1 LEENILN
8 KNKIDIEKI
17 NKLADENPYKLVE
30 EAEKKYSSQLMEIA
44 NEISVRGQRI
54 VLIAGPSSAG
64 KTTSSFRLKEELK
77 KLGIG
82 SHTLN
87 MDQFFL
93 DMDTLPLREDGKPD
107 IESICALD
115 VDTVRRC
122 FNEILQTGKTKT
134 PQFDFV
140 THKRKK
146 EWLDCELK
154 EHEIII
160 MEGLHALNPKIVEG
174 LEVDK
179 ILRIYLCCDENFVCG
194 EKTILYPRQLRL
206 LRRIAR
212 DERERECPI
221 EDTIEMWEEVCRGED
236 KNITPFKKSA
246 DYLLNTLHAYEPL
259 LYKQILLDKF
269 QNLGHIGQ
277 IAVYLEKFK
286 YCSTLDPKILPENS
300 LIREFVGGLKLD

>member
-1 LEENILN
+1 MNET
-8 KNKIDIEKI
+8 KIDIERI
-17 NKLADENPYKLVE
+17 NELADENPYKLVE
-30 EAEKKYSSQLMEIA
+30 EAEKKYTNQLREIA

-54 VLIAGPSSAG
+54 VLISGPSSSG
-64 KTTSSFRLKEELK
+64 KTTSSFRLREELK

-107 IESICALD
+107 IEGICALD

-122 FNEILQTGKTKT
+122 FKEILQTGKTKT
-134 PQFDFV
+134 PQFDFA

-146 EWLDCELK
+146 EWVDCSLK

-160 MEGLHALNPKIVEG
+160 MEGIHALNPKIVEG

-179 ILRIYLCCDENFVCG
+179 IFRIYLCCDENFVCG
-194 EKTILYPRQLRL
+194 RKTILYPRQLRL
-206 LRRIAR
+206 LRRISR
-212 DERERECPI
+212 DERERHCPI
-221 EDTIEMWEEVCRGED
+221 EDTIDMWEEVCRGED
-236 KNITPFKKSA
+236 KNITPFKKTA
-246 DYLLNTLHAYEPL
+246 DYVLNTIHAYEPL
-259 LYKQILLDKF
+259 LYKQILIDKF
-269 QNLGHIGQ
+269 QKLGHKGQ
-277 IAVYLEKFK
+277 VAVYLEKFK
-286 YCSTLDPKILPENS
+286 YCSTIDPNILPKNS